1 VEDKDI
7 LDIQEGENVGC
18 EGGYAA
24 EESEAFYSDGEVF
37 RLHPIPAKLTDT
49 WPANTWLIRM
59 AVWCSIGCGI
69 GDGTSSFRRVGKER
83 A

>member
-1 VEDKDI
+1 VEDKDL

-49 WPANTWLIRM
+49 CACEHL
-59 AVWCSIGCGI
+59 ADAHGGV
-69 GDGTSSFRRVGKER
+69 V
-83 A
+83 